1 MENKNK
7 LLSSDIISIFGTGI
21 SEIALLSL
29 AYSITKSEI
38 DTSLMVSVRLT
49 ASILVFVVIGG
60 LTARFSMRAI
70 CISSDFF
77 RAVTIFLAVFVNN
90 IYLLFFISFLLSF
103 FSGLNIS
110 IRSVAYQV
118 FVSSEER
125 VAFISKQQFYYGLLS
140 ISSPLI
146 AGFLINMISIRSLFI
161 IESMC
166 FILSII
172 FLFFIVDWGT
182 KIKEKDISMKYG
194 GLEYI
199 IKNNVQRNILLF
211 RISILT
217 AMVSYQVI
225 STYIMTSNYTTIV
238 SLFSGLYSFSFS
250 DLVAYFSFLASVS
263 MLLGSYLS
271 GSYFNINK
279 LKQSFFFGSILIAV
293 GCIFWAMPLSRI
305 VLLYYTLGTMLIFMG
320 LSSLRISLYTSGQEL
335 TPEKYLARIISSSD
349 AISRSYQSVFGIIVI
364 WLIPLLGSSALFVF
378 FAICSLSS
386 VFVSK
391 KISAEVENKLILK

>member
-7 LLSSDIISIFGTGI
+7 LLSSDVISIFGTGI

-29 AYSITKSEI
+29 VYSITKSEI
-38 DTSLMVSVRLT
+38 DTSLMVSLRLT

-60 LTARFSMRAI
+60 LTARLSMRAI

-90 IYLLFFISFLLSF
+90 MYLLFFISFLLSF

-146 AGFLINMISIRSLFI
+146 AGFLINMISIRSLFL

-166 FILSII
+166 FMLSII
-172 FLFFIVDWGT
+172 FLFFISDWGT

-199 IKNNVQRNILLF
+199 IKNNTQRNILLF

-225 STYIMTSNYTTIV
+225 STYIMTSHYATIV
-238 SLFSGLYSFSFS
+238 SLFSELYSFSFS
-250 DLVAYFSFLASVS
+250 DLIAYFSFLASVS
-263 MLLGSYLS
+263 MLF
-271 GSYFNINK
+271 GSYFSSYYFNISK
-279 LKQSFFFGSILIAV
+279 LKKSFFLGSLLIAV
-293 GCIFWAMPLSRI
+293 GSILWAMPLSKS
-305 VLLYYTLGTMLIFMG
+305 VLLFYTLGTMLIFIG
-320 LSSLRISLYTSGQEL
+320 LSFLRISLYTSGQEL
-335 TPEKYLARIISSSD
+335 TPEKYFARIISSSD
-349 AISRSYQSVFGIIVI
+349 AISRSYQSAFGIII
-364 WLIPLLGSSALFVF
+364 IGLIPLLGSSILFLF
-378 FAICSLSS
+378 FAMCSLSS
-386 VFVSK
+386 VFVAK
-391 KISAEVENKLILK
+391 KISADVENKLTLK

>member
-29 AYSITKSEI
+29 VYSITKSEI
-38 DTSLMVSVRLT
+38 DTSLMVSVRLM

-60 LTARFSMRAI
+60 LTARFNMRAI
-70 CISSDFF
+70 CISSDLF

-110 IRSVAYQV
+110 IRSAAYQV

-146 AGFLINMISIRSLFI
+146 AGFLINMMSIRSLFL

-172 FLFFIVDWGT
+172 FLFFISDWGT

-199 IKNNVQRNILLF
+199 IKNNTQRNILLF

-250 DLVAYFSFLASVS
+250 DLVAYFSFLASIS
-263 MLLGSYLS
+263 MLFGSYLS
-271 GSYFNINK
+271 GCYFNISK
-279 LKQSFFFGSILIAV
+279 LKKIFLSWLSFDCCWIYFLGHAFVKNCPIILYIRHYAYFCRTLFFKD
-293 GCIFWAMPLSRI
+293 
-305 VLLYYTLGTMLIFMG
+305 
-320 LSSLRISLYTSGQEL
+320 ISLYIR
-335 TPEKYLARIISSSD
+335 ARAD
-349 AISRSYQSVFGIIVI
+349 ARKIFCENNIVFGCNFKKLPVRL
-364 WLIPLLGSSALFVF
+364 WYYNNMVNP
-378 FAICSLSS
+378 FAR
-386 VFVSK
+386 K
-391 KISAEVENKLILK
+391 